1 MGLNNKIKS
10 MLTAAGLSGRQLA
23 PLFNSTPDVAAV
35 KISRGIKKIDE
46 LIRVCDYCGAK
57 ITITTKDGAVIP
69 LTVDDLPQK
78 DAAK

>member
-1 MGLNNKIKS
+1 MAIKDKIKTL
-10 MLTAAGLSGRQLA
+10 LTYSGIKPQDLAA
-23 PLFNSTPDVAAV
+23 PLDVAPATA
-35 KISRGIKKIDE
+35 KNRISGGITSISD
-46 LIRVCDYCGAK
+46 LIRIVDYCGAK